1 MIGTAT
7 QTASALATNRKSRAE
22 THRELDEMS
31 KAMVEEQG
39 LLNHPQAAALLGVST
54 RRVGE
59 LVALRLLK
67 RFDFLGRTYV
77 SVREVRERYQKD
89 LKAGRP
95 KRSSFE
101 LIKASLKA
109 AVKHDPAQVRQG
121 GFQGPYV
128 RAKKREQRRSKK

>member
-1 MIGTAT
+1 
-7 QTASALATNRKSRAE
+7 
-22 THRELDEMS
+22 MS
-31 KAMVEEQG
+31 KAMIEQRG
-39 LLNHPQAAALLGVST
+39 LLNHPQAALLLGVST

-77 SVREVRERYQKD
+77 SVRQVQERYQMD

-101 LIKASLKA
+101 MMKASLKA
-109 AVKHDPAQVRQG
+109 AAKHDAGQIRQG
-121 GFQGPYV
+121 GFQRPYLKAEEA
-128 RAKKREQRRSKK
+128 RKRELRRKTK